1 MLSVVIRSPRLRRAS
16 ARRLLAGLGLLTS
29 CLGYALLLTGC
40 ERAEPAKAARNP
52 RVLVTKPITHTV
64 MDYQDFTGRLDA
76 VKTVDIRARVSG
88 YVFDAPFKEGDLVK
102 ESDLLFQIDPRTY
115 EADLKQA
122 IANLNLAIADRNLQE
137 KNAERA
143 RKVYASRASAPEDY
157 ETAVALEQ
165 KAMAAVGAAQA
176 ARDRAQLFVDYTRV
190 VSPVTG
196 RISRRFVDPGNLI
209 NADNTILTSIVT
221 ENPMYAYFDV
231 DERTYLGLLEAAT
244 PGKEVSAATQAQG
257 ASTPAAAGK
266 WSWFDSLHFPVMMRL
281 ANEDEFEKDKVGHVD
296 FVDNRVVGNTGTV
309 RMRGV
314 FQNPNGL
321 LKAGL
326 FVRIRLPIGSAYPA
340 VLIPDE
346 AIQSDQERKYVWVVG
361 HTGEVEYRSVQ
372 LGQAIRDWRV
382 IRPAVKG
389 KEGQEGLTL
398 EDRVIVSGMQR
409 VSKGRHVD
417 AELQPPRTPPD
428 VPLVR
433 LLQKPQV
440 SGVKG
445 QGSAVGN

>member
-1 MLSVVIRSPRLRRAS
+1 MFPVVFRSPKLRQAS
-16 ARRLLAGLGLLTS
+16 ARRFFALGALTV
-29 CLGYALLLTGC
+29 CLGCALVLTGC
-40 ERAEPAKAARNP
+40 DRAEPAKAARNP
-52 RVLVTKPITHTV
+52 RVIVTKPITQTV

-88 YVFDAPFKEGDLVK
+88 YVFEAPFKEGDQVK
-102 ESDLLFQIDPRTY
+102 QGELLFLIDPRTY

-157 ETAVALEQ
+157 ETAVAMEQ
-165 KAMAAVGAAQA
+165 KAVASVGAAQA
-176 ARDRAQLFVDYTRV
+176 ARDRAQLYVDYTRV
-190 VSPVTG
+190 LAPVTG

-209 NADNTILTSIVT
+209 NADNTILTTLVT
-221 ENPMYAYFDV
+221 ENPMFAYFDV
-231 DERTYLGLLEAAT
+231 DERTYLGLLESVSSGQGSHAVAT
-244 PGKEVSAATQAQG
+244 KG
-257 ASTPAAAGK
+257 
-266 WSWFDSLHFPVMMRL
+266 SWFESLRFPVMMRL
-281 ANEDEFEKDKVGHVD
+281 ANEDEFENNKVGYVD
-296 FVDNRVVGNTGTV
+296 FVDNRVVGTTGTV

-314 FQNPNGL
+314 LQNQNGL

-340 VLIPDE
+340 ILIPDE

-361 HTGEVEYRSVQ
+361 ANNEVEYRSVQ
-372 LGQAIRDWRV
+372 LGQAIREWRV
-382 IRPAVKG
+382 IRPAAKG
-389 KEGQEGLTL
+389 KEGQEGLSL
-398 EDRVIVSGMQR
+398 EDRIIVSGMQR

-417 AELQPPRTPPD
+417 AELQPSRPPPD
-428 VPLVR
+428 IPLVR
-433 LLQKPQV
+433 LLQKTQV

-445 QGSAVGN
+445 QGAAAGN